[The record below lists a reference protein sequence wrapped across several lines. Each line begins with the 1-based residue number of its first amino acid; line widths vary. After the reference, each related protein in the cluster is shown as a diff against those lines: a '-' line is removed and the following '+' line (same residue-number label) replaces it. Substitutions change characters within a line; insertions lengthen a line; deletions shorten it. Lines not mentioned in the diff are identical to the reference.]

1 MVVVCG
7 VVLCVCRCFRASR
20 SAGEVVPMLWPSTLC
35 PSIDMWVNS
44 FSRVILL
51 VFAPFLIR
59 NHNDAFFSS
68 ATCLTCRPP
77 KRSGDPSTRPATVPR
92 CLPPVPAQQGPR
104 GLLGE
109 SKPLR
114 RACVAY
120 LRAWRALVETNPIAF
135 I

>member
-1 MVVVCG
+1 VALHAVPFHRYV
-7 VVLCVCRCFRASR
+7 
-20 SAGEVVPMLWPSTLC
+20 GEFVQPRHFVGIC
-35 PSIDMWVNS
+35 P
-44 FSRVILL
+44 FSDS
-51 VFAPFLIR
+51 IR

-68 ATCLTCRPP
+68 ATCRPP

>member
-1 MVVVCG
+1 
-7 VVLCVCRCFRASR
+7 
-20 SAGEVVPMLWPSTLC
+20 MLWPSTLC

-51 VFAPFLIR
+51 VFAPFLIFDSESQRLLFLCYLPPTQALGGPKLR
-59 NHNDAFFSS
+59 N
-68 ATCLTCRPP
+68 
-77 KRSGDPSTRPATVPR
+77 PSTRPATVPR
-92 CLPPVPAQQGPR
+92 CLPPVPDQQGPR